1 MTLTITIGELSAAV
15 RVTTDPTSGP
25 PEPYLTE
32 MTRHLAVAEASIDRY
47 AEDAPDV
54 VKNEAAVRFV
64 GYLLEAPPVSRLGAT
79 TSGTHWGLTH
89 SATAAPRRSYPAGTH
104 WGLRGWV
111 WRNAHTP
118 RQDHRDTAAGCDAR
132 GLRRRGR
139 GLGGAGHGLGAREP
153 DGPTRRSRTP
163 PTGRR

>member
-1 MTLTITIGELSAAV
+1 MCLSVWGNSRSQSAAAV

-79 TSGTHWGLTH
+79 TSGTDAFSNSGAKALLSSW
-89 SATAAPRRSYPAGTH
+89 
-104 WGLRGWV
+104 
-111 WRNAHTP
+111 HT
-118 RQDHRDTAAGCDAR
+118 
-132 GLRRRGR
+132 
-139 GLGGAGHGLGAREP
+139 LGSERVA
-153 DGPTRRSRTP
+153 
-163 PTGRR
+163 